1 MYLHRCTAGL
11 LLLLLSWPSNAQV
24 DGILQINNP
33 LQLFL
38 ERQQTRGLLDGAIL
52 SHQPLSAYEANAYLD
67 SLAADAEALQQMSAV
82 DRKLLA
88 RFRGEAPGPGVE
100 FVRQRLRGL
109 YRNGQDFFST
119 EGDDYGIQVSPVLY
133 LDAARASQSTEED
146 PSTAGESADA
156 ITSWR
161 NTRGI
166 RAAGHLGDHLFFET
180 RVEENQRVDPVA
192 DRTVVNQR
200 IGLRYFRDGRLFDY
214 WVVTGVAG
222 VRTRYVEIRVG
233 RDRNL
238 WSAGRGALLVSNFPT
253 TYDQVQ
259 LRTRVWRLQYTNVF
273 ASLSD
278 PSIPRDSVT
287 SAIRDKYGVF
297 HRLAIDLPGRVQIG
311 LSEAS
316 ILAPTAE
323 DRGPGFYMA
332 YFNPIIFLRAVDFQ
346 EGSPANMLIAL
357 DAQWVATSGV
367 QVYGQFMLDEFRAA
381 ELFSGN
387 GWINNKWGALAG
399 VHIVGIG
406 VPDLELRAEYA
417 RVRPYTYSS
426 VDSQRALV
434 HHLGIVGHPY
444 GPNAESVALWADY
457 RPSDRITASIFATAA
472 RRGRNDGDINW
483 GGDPLVPYT
492 QNFPR
497 EFGVTLG
504 QGIRQTE
511 TRLEGR
517 FGFELLPNL
526 IVEATAGYTRIGDAG
541 NPALARNYTSFGG
554 GLRWSLPY
562 SNARF

>member
-1 MYLHRCTAGL
+1 M
-11 LLLLLSWPSNAQV
+11 
-24 DGILQINNP
+24 
-33 LQLFL
+33 
-38 ERQQTRGLLDGAIL
+38 
-52 SHQPLSAYEANAYLD
+52 
-67 SLAADAEALQQMSAV
+67 
-82 DRKLLA
+82 LA

-100 FVRQRLRGL
+100 YVRRRLPGL
-109 YRNGQDFFST
+109 YKNGQDFFST
-119 EGDDYGIQVSPVLY
+119 EGDDYGIQVTPVLY
-133 LDAARASQSTEED
+133 LDAARVLQNTEED

-156 ITSWR
+156 IISWR

-180 RVEENQRVDPVA
+180 RVEENQRVVPVA
-192 DRTVVNQR
+192 DRALVNQR
-200 IGLRYFRDGRLFDY
+200 IGQRYFRDGRMFDY

-222 VRTRYVEIRVG
+222 VRTKYVEIRAG

-457 RPSDRITASIFATAA
+457 RPSDRVTASIFATAA

-492 QNFPR
+492 QNAPL

-511 TRLEGR
+511 ARLEGR

-541 NPALARNYTSFGG
+541 DPALARNYTSFGG